1 MADET
6 LFERIISGEIPS
18 HGVAKGDGWYAFL
31 DINPRRPGHTLV
43 VPNKGVSHLA
53 KLSANQASRLIQGVQ
68 EVQRK
73 LGIVFKTTDF
83 SVVLHDGGLAGQEV
97 PHVHFHV
104 IPRNANDG
112 GKSMMAMWPNSPT
125 GLSPDHASLSSLS
138 SKLMEV

>member
-53 KLSANQASRLIQGVQ
+53 KLSANQAGRLIQGVQ

>member
-53 KLSANQASRLIQGVQ
+53 KLSTNQAGRLIQGVQ